1 MGEHT
6 GEFVCARA
14 RKRWPSSSLS
24 ICDYAAPSSR
34 VISSDTSA
42 FSYRSPVI
50 VMHVFILG
58 VCTST

>member
-6 GEFVCARA
+6 GEFVCARVH
-14 RKRWPSSSLS
+14 KSWPSSSLS

-42 FSYRSPVI
+42 SSYRSPVI

-58 VCTST
+58 VSCA